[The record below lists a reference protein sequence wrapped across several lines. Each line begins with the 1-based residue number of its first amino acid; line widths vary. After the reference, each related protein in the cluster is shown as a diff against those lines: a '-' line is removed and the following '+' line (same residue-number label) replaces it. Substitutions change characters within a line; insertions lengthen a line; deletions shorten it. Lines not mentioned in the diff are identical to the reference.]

1 MRINILVKRAI
12 IGLFL
17 GCMGTDALAQ
27 TPACSLPASA
37 PGNYDFDMASDY
49 FGANPDAPTDYY
61 KLAVNWSAA
70 HCEKIQAELHK
81 ATNQKTT
88 EKLQQENQFQCFSGN
103 RFGWILHGLWASSC
117 AGKSLAQCTDLTE
130 IKNHPRFCRG
140 DLPALP
146 FSEIQPYLCM
156 SPGAALLQ
164 AEWEKHGA
172 CDFDSAPA
180 YFEKSKELFDA
191 LKLPQ
196 QHMSHA
202 ELESWMKH
210 HNPPLKNKRLLFR
223 ESEMYICY
231 DTDFELIDCP
241 PRP

>member
-1 MRINILVKRAI
+1 MRINILVKHAI

-27 TPACSLPASA
+27 APACSLPASA

-140 DLPALP
+140 DLPALRDRLGP
-146 FSEIQPYLCM
+146 LAQPLPSYRGGPAM
-156 SPGAALLQ
+156 PGTA
-164 AEWEKHGA
+164 
-172 CDFDSAPA
+172 
-180 YFEKSKELFDA
+180 
-191 LKLPQ
+191 
-196 QHMSHA
+196 
-202 ELESWMKH
+202 
-210 HNPPLKNKRLLFR
+210 
-223 ESEMYICY
+223 
-231 DTDFELIDCP
+231 
-241 PRP
+241 PRPAPDCDWALQTGSSTLLMK